1 MSDCVRSTNV
11 RQVKRPHGIS
21 LEISLLIDSE
31 DISRLEPPVLG
42 ECPRSGLFVVE
53 VPSRDALPLD
63 PKLTGFSNAT
73 VGTIFTDDPSLRAG
87 REYTDRAIDRF
98 ISRDA
103 ILLHRYGNREG
114 LQEFAEM

>member
-21 LEISLLIDSE
+21 LEISLLVDSE
-31 DISRLEPPVLG
+31 DIARLEPPVLG

-53 VPSRDALPLD
+53 VPSRDPVSLD

-73 VGTIFTDDPSLRAG
+73 FGTILTNDPSLHAG
-87 REYTDRAIDRF
+87 REYTDRAVDRF

-103 ILLHRYGNREG
+103 ILLHHCGDREG
-114 LQEFAEM
+114 LQESAKM